1 MSGHWKQSVI
11 ERRPYREVR
20 LCFFGKCSEFTVSFI
35 YTLALEMART
45 SRGSDDHV
53 KWRSC
58 LLIFNG
64 RIREKIQHPNDFP
77 PENHIHR
84 LALKLCSKNVE
95 RFTFLLVPSD
105 RKTIQKVR
113 SLLVRNRTHAV
124 NLANLGVSDVWKRT
138 R

>member
-20 LCFFGKCSEFTVSFI
+20 LCFFGKCSGFTVCFI

-53 KWRSC
+53 KWRSR
-58 LLIFNG
+58 LLILNG
-64 RIREKIQHPNDFP
+64 RIREKIQQPNDFP

-84 LALKLCSKNVE
+84 LALKLCSNN
-95 RFTFLLVPSD
+95 VPSD

-113 SLLVRNRTHAV
+113 SLLVRNLTHALCDNGTLV
-124 NLANLGVSDVWKRT
+124 QRSTN
-138 R
+138 